1 MTQKEFIKML
11 NAVGDRTRLKI
22 LKIIARSGEISCLKI
37 TKRVQM
43 SQPTI
48 SHHLKL
54 LVDAKLV
61 NLRRSGKYGFFSIN
75 KNTIKGLTQEITKLI
90 KNKSRR

>member
-1 MTQKEFIKML
+1 MTQREFIKIL
-11 NAVGDRTRLKI
+11 NATGNRIRLKI
-22 LKIIARSGEISCLKI
+22 LKIIARHGEISCLKI
-37 TKRVQM
+37 TKRVRM

-61 NLRRSGKYGFFSIN
+61 NVRKSGKYGFFSIN
-75 KNTIKGLTQEITKLI
+75 RNTIKGLTEEVTKLI
-90 KNKSRR
+90 KK